1 TFSRV
6 RLPSTTNIIDWF
18 MLPSN
23 MRKEYVVVRI
33 DAAPDGSPY
42 VFVSLAEPRDIKEKG
57 QSPFGVQVVSNFTSF
72 EDLMKN
78 LNKMIASQLM
88 GGFTTTLK
96 LSIREYEE
104 SGIKVGD
111 KIYLDIIK
119 PDIMAGNELFLSQ
132 EQMQKYEMVLSILS
146 DKGIGPS
153 IWAAKRNQII
163 AMINKGLSA
172 EDIANTII
180 REVSSA

>member
-1 TFSRV
+1 
-6 RLPSTTNIIDWF
+6 
-18 MLPSN
+18 
-23 MRKEYVVVRI
+23 MRKEYIVVRI

-57 QSPFGVQVVSNFTSF
+57 QSPVGMQVVSNFTSF

-78 LNKMIASQLM
+78 LNRMIASQLM

-119 PDIMAGNELFLSQ
+119 PEIMAGNELLLSQ

-146 DKGIGPS
+146 ERGIGPS
-153 IWAAKRNQII
+153 VWATRRHEIL

-172 EDIANTII
+172 QEIADAISNE
-180 REVSSA
+180 RSDE

>member
-1 TFSRV
+1 
-6 RLPSTTNIIDWF
+6 
-18 MLPSN
+18 
-23 MRKEYVVVRI
+23 MRKEYIVVRI

-42 VFVSLAEPRDIKEKG
+42 IFVSLAEPRDIKEKG

-78 LNKMIASQLM
+78 LNKMITSQLM

-119 PDIMAGNELFLSQ
+119 PDIIAGNELLLSQ

-146 DKGIGPS
+146 ERGIGPS
-153 IWAAKRNQII
+153 VWATRRNEILT
-163 AMINKGLSA
+163 MINKGLSA
-172 EDIANTII
+172 EEIANTII
-180 REVSSA
+180 KEINDE